1 MDYTENKEI
10 IIGKTKL
17 GAIITVCNNCM
28 CYSIPHFNYAYN
40 NKQITLSLLSAKYV
54 DTFENIE
61 LKQRTDLEEFLN
73 DFVTTKDIQKLKG
86 LVKKEN
92 KKFFKMDKK
101 QTRKY
106 PDLFKKYDEKE
117 KYTRPNVADVEAD
130 MNYWDLIIKIWN
142 RYNKEQTPKNLLKP
156 YYRNFVEYIDTA
168 VFAGAEDLNGAMLY
182 TKQDQERTP
191 HFIYRTADGEEIG
204 ILYEKAEY
212 LEPKP
217 RKLSKDEI
225 DNMIRI
231 LKTEYKT
238 TYRETYWQAGVW
250 LWNNQNYE
258 YNDYAPLWFPKYKKL
273 DENIQMPDYT
283 KLNDK
288 EVKCNER

>member
-1 MDYTENKEI
+1 MDCTENKEI

-17 GAIITVCNNCM
+17 GAKITVCNNCM

-40 NKQITLSLLSAKYV
+40 KKQITLSLLSAEYV

-73 DFVTTKDIQKLKG
+73 SFVTIKDIQKLKG
-86 LVKKEN
+86 LVKKQN
-92 KKFFKMDKK
+92 KNFLKIDKK
-101 QTRKY
+101 QIRKY
-106 PDLFKKYDEKE
+106 PDLFKEYDEKE
-117 KYTRPNVADVEAD
+117 KYARPNIVDLEAD
-130 MNYWDLIIKIWN
+130 MTYWDLIVKLWN
-142 RYNKEQTPKNLLKP
+142 KYNEEKTPSNLLKP
-156 YYRNFVEYIDTA
+156 YYRNFTEYIDIA
-168 VFAGAEDLNGAMLY
+168 VFVGTKDLNGAMLY

-191 HFIYRTADGEEIG
+191 HFIYRTAAGEEIG

-283 KLNDK
+283 RLNDK

>member
-1 MDYTENKEI
+1 MDYIENKEI

-17 GAIITVCNNCM
+17 GAVITVCNNCM
-28 CYSIPHFNYAYN
+28 CYSIPHFNYDDG
-40 NKQITLSLLSAKYV
+40 KRQVTLSLLSAEYV

-73 DFVTTKDIQKLKG
+73 NFVTIKDIQKLKG

-92 KKFFKMDKK
+92 KKFFKLDKK

-106 PDLFKKYDEKE
+106 PDLFKKYEGKE
-117 KYTRPNVADVEAD
+117 KYTRPNVEDLEAD
-130 MNYWDLIIKIWN
+130 MTYWDLIKKLWDK
-142 RYNKEQTPKNLLKP
+142 YNKEQTPKNLLKP
-156 YYRNFVEYIDTA
+156 YYRNFVEFIDTA
-168 VFAGAEDLNGAMLY
+168 VFAGARDLNGAMLY

-217 RKLSKDEI
+217 RALTKEEIENLIQVLSRK
-225 DNMIRI
+225 
-231 LKTEYKT
+231 YKT
-238 TYRETYWQAGVW
+238 GTRETHWQAGVW
-250 LWNNQNYE
+250 LWNDQNYE
-258 YNDYAPLWFPKYKKL
+258 YNNYAPSWFPKYKKL
-273 DENIQMPDYT
+273 DENIRMPDYT
-283 KLNDK
+283 KL
-288 EVKCNER
+288 R

>member
-17 GAIITVCNNCM
+17 GAVITVCNNCM
-28 CYSIPHFNYAYN
+28 CYSIPHFNYDDG
-40 NKQITLSLLSAKYV
+40 KRQVTLSLLSAEYV

-73 DFVTTKDIQKLKG
+73 NFVTIKDIQKLKG

-106 PDLFKKYDEKE
+106 PDLFKKYEGKE
-117 KYTRPNVADVEAD
+117 KYTRPNVEDLEAD
-130 MNYWDLIIKIWN
+130 MTYWNLIVKLWN
-142 RYNKEQTPKNLLKP
+142 KYNEEKTPKNLLKP
-156 YYRNFVEYIDTA
+156 YYRNFIEYVDVA
-168 VFAGAEDLNGAMLY
+168 VFAGAKDLNGAMLY

-217 RKLSKDEI
+217 RALTKEEIENLIQVLSRK
-225 DNMIRI
+225 
-231 LKTEYKT
+231 YKT
-238 TYRETYWQAGVW
+238 GTRETHWQAGVW
-250 LWNNQNYE
+250 LWNEQNYE
-258 YNDYAPLWFPKYKKL
+258 YNNYAPSWFPKYKKL
-273 DENIQMPDYT
+273 DENIKMPDYT
-283 KLNDK
+283 KLY
-288 EVKCNER
+288 C